1 MSDEMRSMTTATRDR
16 LIDEAMRLFGEQ
28 GYRATSVAQIEAA
41 AGLTPGSG
49 GLYHHFRSKELLLE
63 AGIDRQLDR
72 LRALRDIRQIFE
84 GLTDLRSELT
94 VMGRYTLEVIDE
106 ESQLLRIV
114 SSELRDRPAKLA
126 ETLAHLVDDSYAGM
140 ASWIERR
147 VPAIGRERA
156 ETIATVALNAL
167 FAHRTLPHF
176 LGLQPLMVDDDRI
189 IGEWVDM
196 VAGRI
201 EQGDLNA

>member
-1 MSDEMRSMTTATRDR
+1 MNTATRDR
-16 LIDEAMRLFGEQ
+16 LIEEAMRLFGEQ

-72 LRALRDIRQIFE
+72 LRALRDIGQIFE
-84 GLTDLRSELT
+84 GLTDIRSELT

-114 SSELRDRPAKLA
+114 SSELRNRPAKLV
-126 ETLAHLVDDSYAGM
+126 ETLADLFDQSYAAM
-140 ASWIERR
+140 ASWVQRNTPGIE
-147 VPAIGRERA
+147 RERA
-156 ETIATVALNAL
+156 ENIATIAMNAL
-167 FAHRTLPHF
+167 FAHRTMPHF
-176 LGLQPLMVDDDRI
+176 LGLQPLSIQDDRI
-189 IGEWVDM
+189 IGEWVEM

-201 EQGDLNA
+201 EQCDPTRGARADQN

>member
-1 MSDEMRSMTTATRDR
+1 MATATRDR

-63 AGIDRQLDR
+63 AGIDRQINR
-72 LRALRDIRQIFE
+72 LRALQDIRQIFA

-94 VMGRYTLEVIDE
+94 VMGRYTLEVLDE
-106 ESQLLRIV
+106 ESQLLRIL
-114 SSELRDRPAKLA
+114 SSELHDRPRSLA
-126 ETLAHLVDDSYAGM
+126 DTLARLVEDSYVGLADWVQGLISPAGRPQ
-140 ASWIERR
+140 AEDI
-147 VPAIGRERA
+147 AI
-156 ETIATVALNAL
+156 VALNAL
-167 FAHRTLPHF
+167 FAYRTMPHSV
-176 LGLQPLMVDDDRI
+176 GVQPLAMTDDRI
-189 IGEWVDM
+189 IAEWVEM

-201 EQGDLNA
+201 ERVSAGLTGTK

>member
-1 MSDEMRSMTTATRDR
+1 MTAATRDR
-16 LIDEAMRLFGEQ
+16 LIEEAMRLFGEQ
-28 GYRATSVAQIEAA
+28 GYRATSVAQIEHA

-94 VMGRYTLEVIDE
+94 VVGRYTLQVLDE
-106 ESQLLRIV
+106 ESHLLRIV
-114 SSELRDRPAKLA
+114 GSELRDRPRR
-126 ETLAHLVDDSYAGM
+126 LVDTMTRLVDESYAGM
-140 ASWIERR
+140 ASWVQRR
-147 VPAIGRERA
+147 APEIDRRNA
-156 ETIATVALNAL
+156 EDIATVALNAL
-167 FAHRTLPHF
+167 FAHRTMKDF
-176 LGLQPLMVDDDRI
+176 LGLQPLSIDDDRI
-189 IGEWVDM
+189 IGEWVEM

-201 EQGDLNA
+201 EQHIGNRQ

>member
-1 MSDEMRSMTTATRDR
+1 
-16 LIDEAMRLFGEQ
+16 LIDEAICLFGEQ
-28 GYRATSVAQIEAA
+28 GYRATSVAQIEEA

-94 VMGRYTLEVIDE
+94 VMGRYTLQVIDE

-126 ETLAHLVDDSYAGM
+126 DTLALLIDESYAGM
-140 ASWIERR
+140 ASWVQRR
-147 VPAIGRERA
+147 IPHVERERA
-156 ETIATVALNAL
+156 EDIATVALNAL
-167 FAHRTLPHF
+167 FAHRTMPQF
-176 LGLQPLMVDDDRI
+176 LGLQPLSVGDDRI
-189 IGEWVDM
+189 VDEWVEM

-201 EQGDLNA
+201 ERLASFRDCRERQR

>member
-1 MSDEMRSMTTATRDR
+1 MTAATRDR

-49 GLYHHFRSKELLLE
+49 GLYHHFRSKEVLLE

-94 VMGRYTLEVIDE
+94 VVGRYTLQVIDE

-114 SSELRDRPAKLA
+114 SSELRDRPRRLA
-126 ETLAHLVDDSYAGM
+126 DTLAQLVEESYVGM
-140 ASWIERR
+140 ASWVQRQ
-147 VPAIGRERA
+147 VPDMGRPQA
-156 ETIATVALNAL
+156 EDIAAVALNAL
-167 FAHRTLPHF
+167 FAHRTMKDF
-176 LGLQPLMVDDDRI
+176 LGLQPLAVDDDRI
-189 IGEWVDM
+189 IGEWVEM

-201 EQGDLNA
+201 EQGIPPHGDRSR

>member
-1 MSDEMRSMTTATRDR
+1 MTTATRDR

-28 GYRATSVAQIEAA
+28 GYRATSVAQIEQA

-94 VMGRYTLEVIDE
+94 VVGRYTLQVIDE

-114 SSELRDRPAKLA
+114 SSELRDRPRRLA
-126 ETLAHLVDDSYAGM
+126 DTLAHLVDESYAGM
-140 ASWIERR
+140 AGWVERR
-147 VPAIGRERA
+147 IPDVGRQRA
-156 ETIATVALNAL
+156 ENIAAVALNAL
-167 FAHRTLPHF
+167 FAHRTMPHS
-176 LGLQPLMVDDDRI
+176 LGLQPLAIDDDRI
-189 IGEWVDM
+189 IGEWVEM
-196 VAGRI
+196 VAGRM
-201 EQGDLNA
+201 ERLLDEGGH